1 MEESISGDFVHVN
14 EHRVRKHKK
23 RSLETTSAG
32 VDRSTIKLEPETPK
46 RKKKKRDVLVEGAEA
61 GSQTDQT
68 EDSFSD
74 HFLPISAAGQSSEHK
89 SRKHSKKSLPAPAN
103 VEVVSSPVMPV
114 TETPTQKRKKKK
126 RDVLAEGADAGSQTD
141 QTEDSF
147 SDHFLPISAA
157 WLSLEHKSRKHNK
170 KSLPAP
176 TNANEV
182 SSAVKLEPETPTKK
196 QRKKKEILA
205 EGADETQ
212 ALDCQSSIEENYAN
226 DCLEGP
232 SDPDRTL
239 DNTQRKKRNHVDTSY
254 LSPPSTPFSLGD
266 SLLSVDS
273 VPGRRKKKTKHRHT
287 EVMENGSQSPVGLSE
302 AADHSINT
310 LSNVSTTQSEV
321 TNPDLHSKARKS
333 AKKHKKIKS
342 PASSALLDES
352 RDLENSFASSNPVD
366 KAQATAG
373 NEENAVTLDNT
384 EDLPENPSDASAG
397 SEDEFTCS
405 RLRKSKKDSLI
416 NLPQRHLKLLLE
428 YFPQVK
434 TLCASTVKTLISQEL
449 ERIKD
454 AKMKGIKFNTGRFT
468 EQENQQLRENAKAF
482 MAISGIKNEDMLFHS
497 YRYPDER
504 AFIERLKKDYNF
516 RSRMGEGIRRTLSD
530 ICHRGVKLFDLSGQ
544 KGHYTEEEV
553 AELKK
558 QSSIHGNKWT
568 TIGAIIGRSHVT
580 VQLKA
585 SQIRRERN
593 RGSWQDSETNRLIE
607 VVKEFVL
614 AREKEVTGTEEEPE
628 MIAKQNLYKGIPWI
642 KIAETVKTRNWTQ
655 CKRKWMEIIS
665 VRMNNSFSMFEGLQG
680 LRMKTKII
688 TWLHERRYAES
699 GQVNWEEFAN
709 AMGNIPPLWLQ
720 TKVFDLKHKNVAG
733 WQNLNFREIVDH
745 LYTLTLPVVEARLM
759 KELSKK
765 QEDEELFKIRND
777 YSPNEIFY
785 KYVGKEIDSTSAK
798 SKRKRRSV

>member
-46 RKKKKRDVLVEGAEA
+46 RKKKKRDVLVEGAEAGSQTDQTEDSFSDHFLLISAAGQSSKHKSRKHNKKSLPAPTNADELNSSVMLETETPTKKRKKKKRDVLAEGAEA

-126 RDVLAEGADAGSQTD
+126 RDVLAEGADA
-141 QTEDSF
+141 
-147 SDHFLPISAA
+147 
-157 WLSLEHKSRKHNK
+157 
-170 KSLPAP
+170 
-176 TNANEV
+176 
-182 SSAVKLEPETPTKK
+182 
-196 QRKKKEILA
+196 
-205 EGADETQ
+205 
-212 ALDCQSSIEENYAN
+212 
-226 DCLEGP
+226 
-232 SDPDRTL
+232 
-239 DNTQRKKRNHVDTSY
+239 
-254 LSPPSTPFSLGD
+254 GD